1 MVIVLQLV
9 ERYLFFEIIFL
20 FFLAPLANYLST
32 HITYLAFRR
41 NMYIIMHLIFVRVN
55 KMVHV
60 LFSIHSIEL
69 AGSISF
75 KISLHLLGQALNGCQ
90 ILS

>member
-1 MVIVLQLV
+1 
-9 ERYLFFEIIFL
+9 
-20 FFLAPLANYLST
+20 
-32 HITYLAFRR
+32 
-41 NMYIIMHLIFVRVN
+41 MYIIMHLIFVRVN